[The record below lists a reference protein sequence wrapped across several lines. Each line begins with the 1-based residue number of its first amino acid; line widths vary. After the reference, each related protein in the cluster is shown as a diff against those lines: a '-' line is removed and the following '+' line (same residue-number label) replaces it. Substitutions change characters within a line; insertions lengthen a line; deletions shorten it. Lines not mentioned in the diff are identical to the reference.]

1 MVLFSFSKV
10 VKGISPFCCMQP
22 LLCPYFQFFLKVDK
36 FWPVVKPVS
45 DIKTEIKEEPI
56 EDILDDTLDD
66 SEWDK
71 AAEEE
76 ILAANEGRT
85 IVNIRI

>member
-1 MVLFSFSKV
+1 M
-10 VKGISPFCCMQP
+10 
-22 LLCPYFQFFLKVDK
+22 DK

-56 EDILDDTLDD
+56 EDILDDTLDE

-76 ILAANEGRT
+76 ILAANEGYFDSPPEPSEKPKRKRSKPKSFRMDFET
-85 IVNIRI
+85 DDPDDPGPDR

>member
-1 MVLFSFSKV
+1 MYVGLCCVLTSIFW
-10 VKGISPFCCMQP
+10 
-22 LLCPYFQFFLKVDK
+22 KVDK
-36 FWPVVKPVS
+36 FWPVVKPVA

-56 EDILDDTLDD
+56 EDILDDTLDE

-85 IVNIRI
+85 IVNVRI

>member
-1 MVLFSFSKV
+1 M
-10 VKGISPFCCMQP
+10 
-22 LLCPYFQFFLKVDK
+22 DK

-56 EDILDDTLDD
+56 EDILDDALDD

-85 IVNIRI
+85 RVNIRI